1 MSVSALVLHLL
12 PLLAP
17 VPLSASTLLGLS
29 TPPLHV
35 VIAADM
41 TGSSKNPAYGYAS
54 QARLLAQSI
63 LLNQVRSGDT
73 VTLLRVCSG
82 VQTVADFRFQSKNGA
97 RLGKADILR
106 YTAALTQPCT
116 GKGSAITAALA
127 QAKTAMARTAGV
139 RDVAVLFTDGA
150 VLDDPGRAA
159 LGRTVQGLLN
169 AGDTRT
175 LFIAGLS
182 PEKGAGGDS
191 IRDSFVKA
199 LGKGGADP
207 RVLLAGA
214 YDLSNVYPTFADAV
228 NRARK

>member
-1 MSVSALVLHLL
+1 MPVSFLPLL

-29 TPPLHV
+29 TPPLHIV
-35 VIAADM
+35 VAADM
-41 TGSSKNPAYGYAS
+41 TGSSKNPAYGYAK
-54 QARLLAQSI
+54 QAGLLAQSV

-127 QAKTAMARTAGV
+127 QAKTATARTAGV
-139 RDVAVLFTDGA
+139 RDVVVLFTDGA
-150 VLDDPGRAA
+150 LLDDPRRAS
-159 LGRTVQGLLN
+159 LGSTVQGLLN
-169 AGDTRT
+169 GPDTRT
-175 LFIAGLS
+175 VFFAGLS

-191 IRDSFVKA
+191 IRDTFVKA
-199 LGKGGADP
+199 LGKGADDP
-207 RVLLAGA
+207 RVLMAGA
-214 YDLSNVYPTFADAV
+214 YDLSNVYPTFAQAV
-228 NRARK
+228 QKARK